1 MSRKILTILRN
12 LYHIVVKREII
23 IKPSRGINWRALKEI
38 KHYKDLLFFFI
49 WKEFKVRYKQTLLG
63 VAWAILRPVI
73 QMLIFTLIF
82 HKFAKI
88 PSEGIPYPVYAYC
101 GLLPWQ
107 LFSLGLGRASES
119 VVGNASII
127 TKVYFPR
134 IILPLS
140 YTLGGLIDFGLQ
152 FFVLIILM
160 LIFGIKIGLSIL
172 FIPFFII
179 LALLSSLS
187 VGILFSALNVKFRDI
202 RHLMP
207 FLTQVW
213 FFATPIVYSHEIIP
227 EKFRLIMRINPMTGV
242 VEGFRWSLLNK
253 GSVDFQAILFS
264 VIIVSFLIFAGL
276 LYFSKVEREFADIV

>member
-264 VIIVSFLIFAGL
+264 VIIVSFLIFVGL

>member
-1 MSRKILTILRN
+1 VSRKILTILRN